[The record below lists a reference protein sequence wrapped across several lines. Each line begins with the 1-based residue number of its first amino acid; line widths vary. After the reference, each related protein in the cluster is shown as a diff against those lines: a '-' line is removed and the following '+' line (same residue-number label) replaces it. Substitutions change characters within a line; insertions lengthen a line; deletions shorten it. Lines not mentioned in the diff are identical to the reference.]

1 LNSCSSRND
10 RNLTRSYLEE
20 IEELHSWA
28 ERIGANKRY
37 FYLVDFSI
45 HSGKKRMFLYDSE
58 QGEII
63 RKYMVSHGVGNSER
77 NHVPISFSN
86 VPGSLCSSVG
96 MAVLGERA
104 YSNWGINVKYWI
116 DGLEATNSNMRDRLV
131 VLHSYQGVSNV
142 ETYPNP
148 IMKSEGCIMVS
159 DEAMIEIDNLI
170 QSLENK
176 RVLIYTF
183 KK

>member
-1 LNSCSSRND
+1 MHKHTKLFFLIISFIILNSCSSRND

-77 NHVPISFSN
+77 NHVSHIF
-86 VPGSLCSSVG
+86 
-96 MAVLGERA
+96 
-104 YSNWGINVKYWI
+104 
-116 DGLEATNSNMRDRLV
+116 
-131 VLHSYQGVSNV
+131 Q
-142 ETYPNP
+142 
-148 IMKSEGCIMVS
+148 
-159 DEAMIEIDNLI
+159 
-170 QSLENK
+170 
-176 RVLIYTF
+176 
-183 KK
+183 